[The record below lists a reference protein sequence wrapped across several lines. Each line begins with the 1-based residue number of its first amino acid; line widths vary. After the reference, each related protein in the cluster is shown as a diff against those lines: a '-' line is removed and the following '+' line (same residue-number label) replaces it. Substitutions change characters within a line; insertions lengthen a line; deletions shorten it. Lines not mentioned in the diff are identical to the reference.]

1 MAIKITL
8 ADDHKITRE
17 GLLNMLEDEPDMKV
31 IGEAE
36 NGRRALELCVTNSP
50 DIVIMDVTM
59 PDMNGI
65 SATRRITSECP
76 KTKVI
81 ALSMHSDKRFVR
93 GMFEAGASGY
103 LLKDCAF
110 EELVRAIRAVSNGQF
125 YVSPAISG
133 VVVEEI
139 LKQPGAKRGLRAS
152 VLTDRER
159 EIVQLL
165 AEGKSTKE
173 IAYRLHLSVKTVET
187 HRRRTMEKLELRS
200 IAELTKFAIKEGLTS
215 LES

>member
-1 MAIKITL
+1 M
-8 ADDHKITRE
+8 
-17 GLLNMLEDEPDMKV
+17 
-31 IGEAE
+31 
-36 NGRRALELCVTNSP
+36 
-50 DIVIMDVTM
+50 
-59 PDMNGI
+59 
-65 SATRRITSECP
+65 
-76 KTKVI
+76 
-81 ALSMHSDKRFVR
+81 
-93 GMFEAGASGY
+93 
-103 LLKDCAF
+103 LKDCAF